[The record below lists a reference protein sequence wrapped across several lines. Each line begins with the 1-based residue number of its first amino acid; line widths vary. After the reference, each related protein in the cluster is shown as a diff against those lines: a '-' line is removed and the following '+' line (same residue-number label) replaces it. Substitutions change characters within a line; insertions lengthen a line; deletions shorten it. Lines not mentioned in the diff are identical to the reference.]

1 MLRAMG
7 LAPDRAET
15 LQAAQGEAGRPGDA
29 EGGRRPDPPTP
40 TLTMG
45 ESE

>member
-1 MLRAMG
+1 MTRAMG

-29 EGGRRPDPPTP
+29 EGGRRPNPS
-40 TLTMG
+40 TMIPIQG
-45 ESE
+45 ERK